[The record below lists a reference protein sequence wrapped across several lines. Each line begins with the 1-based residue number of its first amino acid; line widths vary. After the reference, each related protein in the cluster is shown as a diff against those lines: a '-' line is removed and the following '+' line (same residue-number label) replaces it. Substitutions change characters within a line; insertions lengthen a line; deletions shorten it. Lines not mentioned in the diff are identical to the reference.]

1 MSRDAD
7 NFKMDVLTHEG
18 DKMKFKL
25 KTVVMA
31 SAATLAA
38 SLAGTAFAQAPFP
51 DRPVS
56 LIVPFAAGG
65 PTDVVARMIAIPM
78 GKSLG
83 QTVLVENA
91 VGAGGTIAAAKVA
104 RAAPNGYTIFIH
116 HMGMSTAPALYK
128 KLTFDPLKD
137 FEYIG
142 QVVDVPMTLLGRKDF
157 PANTLPELQ
166 AYIKA
171 NPNKVSLAN
180 AGLGAV
186 SHLCGLLFMTQLGAE
201 LTTVPYKGTGPA
213 MNDLL
218 GGQVDL
224 LCDQTT
230 QTVPMIKDGRVK
242 VFGVT
247 TLKRLAVLPNV
258 PTLDEQGMKGFE
270 VKVWHGM
277 YAPKGTP
284 KPALDKIT
292 AALRMA
298 LQDPLVKQRLTE
310 LSSDVAPLDKVSASG
325 LKSHLEAEIAKW
337 DPVIKKAGVYAD

>member
-1 MSRDAD
+1 M
-7 NFKMDVLTHEG
+7 NVN
-18 DKMKFKL
+18 MKL
-25 KTVVMA
+25 RTLLMA
-31 SAATLAA
+31 SVATAATVLAVPA
-38 SLAGTAFAQAPFP
+38 IAQAAFP

-56 LIVPFAAGG
+56 LVVPFAAGG

-83 QTVLVENA
+83 HSVVVENA
-91 VGAGGTIAAAKVA
+91 VGAGGTIAATKVA

-128 KLTFDPLKD
+128 KLAFDPLKD

-142 QVVDVPMTLLGRKDF
+142 QVVDVPMTLLARKDF
-157 PANTLPELQ
+157 PASNLPELQ

-201 LTTVPYKGTGPA
+201 LNTIPYKGTGPA

-247 TLKRLAVLPNV
+247 TLKRLSALPNV
-258 PTLDEQGMKGFE
+258 PTLDEQGLKGFE

-284 KPALDKIT
+284 KPVLDKIT
-292 AALRMA
+292 TA
-298 LQDPLVKQRLTE
+298 LQSAMQDPAVRQRLVD
-310 LSSDVAPLDKVSASG
+310 LSSDPAPLDKINADG
-325 LKSHLEAEIAKW
+325 LKTHLEAEIAKW
-337 DPVIKKAGVYAD
+337 GPVIKKAGIYAD